1 MLKIQPDGDAASES
15 STLREATDPLSMSAM
30 DACLWPTMCTPVAL
44 GFKGSEWG
52 SKLGCQ
58 DSEIQYLDKKVW
70 GCGLESFDLLGCNG
84 HCQHV
89 GLGRRNGAY

>member
-1 MLKIQPDGDAASES
+1 MYPVSLMQYVDETVWRCG
-15 STLREATDPLSMSAM
+15 L
-30 DACLWPTMCTPVAL
+30 CTPVAL

-58 DSEIQYLDKKVW
+58 DSEIQYLGKKVW
-70 GCGLESFDLLGCNG
+70 GCGLGSFDLVGSNG

-89 GLGRRNGAY
+89 GLGRRNGTY